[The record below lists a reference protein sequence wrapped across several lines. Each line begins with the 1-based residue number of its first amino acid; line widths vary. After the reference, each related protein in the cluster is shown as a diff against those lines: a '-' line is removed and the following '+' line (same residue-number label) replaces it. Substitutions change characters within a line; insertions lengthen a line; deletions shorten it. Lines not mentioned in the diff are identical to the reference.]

1 MFSRPAPNL
10 PPNKLPVVISGPS
23 GVGKGTLIKLL
34 FERHPD
40 TFAFSVSHTTRSPRN
55 GEQNGVDYHFVTKE
69 AFQALKEQNGFV
81 ESAQFGS
88 NFYGTGKATI
98 QEQSAKGKVVVLDIE
113 MEGVKQI
120 KASDLK
126 ARYVFI
132 APPSEEELE
141 RRLRGRGTD
150 KEEDIIK
157 RLTQAKK
164 ELEYSKTPGV
174 HDKIIVNEVGPVATC
189 SVFRSWFVLMRCR
202 RTWKLHTRSWRSLST
217 RLSRSKGDLY
227 KQSFSPAYIP

>member
-1 MFSRPAPNL
+1 MAPTSHL

-23 GVGKGTLIKLL
+23 GVGKGTLFNLL

-55 GEQNGVDYHFVTKE
+55 GEQDGVHYHFVTKE
-69 AFQALKEQNGFV
+69 AFQDLKAKNGFV

-88 NFYGTGKATI
+88 NFYGTSKDTI

-120 KASDLK
+120 QASDLK

-174 HDKIIVNEVGPVATC
+174 HDKIIVNKDLETAYKELEDFVYAPV
-189 SVFRSWFVLMRCR
+189 SE
-202 RTWKLHTRSWRSLST
+202 
-217 RLSRSKGDLY
+217 
-227 KQSFSPAYIP
+227 